1 MIEKNKINK
10 QQKSI
15 DTKDK
20 EKLKP
25 EGQITNDPVTSI
37 LINEFAS
44 HDYIKVETL
53 YRMLDFQLFDLERN
67 GRLETIED
75 LEIYAESTR
84 SLLIYLNLNVLGIN
98 DEKSFICASH
108 IGRGIGIVDVLKKF
122 PSLLKLNINMIPRV
136 LVKKH
141 VGVSDHLFNR
151 DGDPHERVY
160 DIFLEMAAYAKKHLD
175 VAREMRSEL
184 PQDKN
189 VHVAFLQ
196 AIEAYT
202 WLEELEKYNFNIFE
216 QKLKN
221 VPYLTVSRKIIKAG
235 KNKYF

>member
-1 MIEKNKINK
+1 MFWEDRLNNIVIEKDKI
-10 QQKSI
+10 
-15 DTKDK
+15 TKKNNSDNNSDK
-20 EKLKP
+20 EKLNA
-25 EGQITNDPVTSI
+25 EGKTSIDPITSI
-37 LINEFAS
+37 LIKEFSS

-75 LEIYAESTR
+75 LEIYAENTR

-122 PSLLKLNINMIPRV
+122 PSLLKLNINMIPRI

-141 VGVSDHLFNR
+141 VGVSDHLFSR

-184 PQDKN
+184 PLDKN

-202 WLEELEKYNFNIFE
+202 WLELSLIH
-216 QKLKN
+216 
-221 VPYLTVSRKIIKAG
+221 I
-235 KNKYF
+235 